1 MDGAGLKS
9 FSCETG
15 RLQLRPLAEGDELLF
30 HALYTD
36 PGTMR
41 FIKDPLTPANATRQ
55 FHKIIHRQGGSALAG
70 GFLALVEKDAHTP
83 LGICATS
90 HYDPTTMRLEVGL
103 MLLPLGRRLG
113 VGREA
118 LTALV
123 GLAFEETLVD
133 EVYARSAAGNT
144 AAKNLLARVGF
155 RSDGIAK
162 GDRQKL
168 AMWAWSMHRSRWL
181 VSKSTNFRG

>member
-15 RLQLRPLAEGDELLF
+15 RLQLRSLAEGDEPLF

-41 FIKDPLTPANATRQ
+41 FIRDPLTPANATKQ
-55 FHKIIHRQGGSALAG
+55 FHKIIKRQSHSAFGGR
-70 GFLALVEKDAHTP
+70 FLALVEKRTQTP
-83 LGICATS
+83 LGICGTS

-103 MLLPLGRRLG
+103 MLLPLGCRLG

-123 GLAFEETLVD
+123 GLAFEESLVN

-144 AAKNLLARVGF
+144 AARNLLARVGF
-155 RSDGIAK
+155 RSDGIAN

-168 AMWAWSMHRSRWL
+168 AMWVWSMHRSTWL
-181 VSKSTNFRG
+181 VSKSTNIQG

>member
-1 MDGAGLKS
+1 M
-9 FSCETG
+9 
-15 RLQLRPLAEGDELLF
+15 QLRPLAEGDELLF

-41 FIKDPLTPANATRQ
+41 FIRDPLTPANATRQ
-55 FHKIIHRQGGSALAG
+55 FRKIIHRQGGSALAG
-70 GFLALVEKDAHTP
+70 GFLALVEKDAQTP
-83 LGICATS
+83 LGICGTS
-90 HYDPTTMRLEVGL
+90 HYDPTTLRLEVGL
-103 MLLPLGRRLG
+103 MLLPLGCRLG

-118 LTALV
+118 LFALV
-123 GLAFEETLVD
+123 GLAFEETLVN

-155 RSDGIAK
+155 CSGGIAK

-168 AMWAWSMHRSRWL
+168 AMCVWSMHRSRWL
-181 VSKSTNFRG
+181 VCKSTNFRG